1 MKVYKFDCESCG
13 SKQYIKTKS
22 GYKCKYCG
30 SVQDIISFSD
40 ESKQTSVAEVSTG
53 AQTNPHPNMSV
64 SNHFRHEAK
73 RTLVLLL
80 VCVFAGVYGVHRF
93 MQHKILSGIL
103 FLFTGGLF
111 GIGWF
116 IDIVKLGIKFAVE
129 SKVSGG
135 V

>member
-30 SVQDIISFSD
+30 SLQDVISFSD
-40 ESKQTSVAEVSTG
+40 EQKHTSVAEINTG
-53 AQTNPHPNMSV
+53 VQTSPNPEMRIS
-64 SNHFRHEAK
+64 SYFRQEAK
-73 RTLVLLL
+73 RTLVLFL
-80 VCVFAGVYGVHRF
+80 VCLFVGVYGVHRF
-93 MQHKILSGIL
+93 MQHKFFTGIIY
-103 FLFTGGLF
+103 LFTFGLF

-116 IDIVKLGIKFAVE
+116 IDIVKLSIKLAVE
-129 SKVSGG
+129 WKASGG

>member
-30 SVQDIISFSD
+30 SIQDVISMSD
-40 ESKQTSVAEVSTG
+40 ESKQDSASEQSSSASAG
-53 AQTNPHPNMSV
+53 LQTDRAYSA
-64 SNHFRHEAK
+64 HFRHESK
-73 RTLVLLL
+73 RSLILLL
-80 VCVFAGVYGVHRF
+80 VCVFAGIYGVHRF
-93 MQHKILSGIL
+93 MQRKILSGLL

-116 IDIVKLGIKFAVE
+116 IDVVKLGIKCAVE
-129 SKVSGG
+129 WKESGG